1 MSVRDFGGP
10 TRTSRS
16 FLEFDRTRR
25 VDTHYDEFRRY
36 DCFVNYWWHHTDF
49 AGLDD
54 APWVILI
61 CQDRDHAIQF
71 PRRRRP
77 PN

>member
-10 TRTSRS
+10 TRSSRS

-36 DCFVNYWWHHTDF
+36 DCFVNHWWHYTDF
-49 AGLDD
+49 AGLGD
-54 APWVILI
+54 PHLPGPRP
-61 CQDRDHAIQF
+61 RD
-71 PRRRRP
+71 PVPSTP
-77 PN
+77 PTAN